1 MMVWRMVRLFSRRKT
16 CPECARAAV
25 PGRTTCPFCDN
36 PYNAPRPPIDRTPSP
51 LAPPQQPQLVA
62 ISSPSSGGSIPIT
75 VRQFTI
81 GRTADNHLQLEGLLV
96 SRQHALIAFENN
108 RYVLYDRDSTN
119 GTYVNGSRIAQHL
132 LQSGDQIQ
140 IGPSAFLFQAPGRT
154 APARLPQPRRVST
167 PAPAPGVAPDFGR
180 YQLTE
185 KIGSGGAATVYKAL
199 LRGDHQIVAMKI
211 LHERDPYI
219 RDKFEQEGEIGRR
232 LSHPHIARIIGHG
245 QRGETIYI
253 VMEYVDGGS
262 LRDKLTPGQPL
273 SQDLVTTVVGQTAEA
288 LDYAHRQGVIH
299 RDIKPENIM
308 FSSSEGV
315 KIVDFGIAKVTSS
328 ITRTTD
334 GVIVGTPYYLSFEQA
349 KGLPVDQ
356 RSDIYSLGVV
366 LYEMITGQ
374 VPFAGKAL
382 EVIHKHITESP
393 IPPSR
398 INTSVT
404 HEVEAVTLRALRKR
418 PQERFQTAGEVAR
431 ALGYAIQA
439 PPPLHFEKPGVSVQ
453 SSTARAGQLAVMGGQ
468 AKGKVIDLCPAVVL
482 LRRRDINPADMLISR
497 EHARILQQG
506 HQSWLEGLDSTN
518 GTFHNGRRI
527 FDRVLLR
534 DGDEIRLGNTV
545 LRTQM

>member
-1 MMVWRMVRLFSRRKT
+1 M
-16 CPECARAAV
+16 
-25 PGRTTCPFCDN
+25 PGRTSCPFCGES
-36 PYNAPRPPIDRTPSP
+36 YGVPRPTTDSTPRP
-51 LAPPQQPQLVA
+51 VAPAHQPHLVA
-62 ISSPSSGGSIPIT
+62 ISGPFSSRSIPIS

-81 GRTADNHLQLEGLLV
+81 GRSADNHLQLEGLLV

-119 GTYVNGSRIAQHL
+119 GTYVNGSRIAQHP

-140 IGPSAFLFQAPGRT
+140 VGPSAFLFQAPGRT
-154 APARLPQPRRVST
+154 APTKPPQPRRVST
-167 PAPAPGVAPDFGR
+167 PAPPPRVAPDFGR

-185 KIGSGGAATVYKAL
+185 KIGSGGAATVYKGV
-199 LRGDHQIVAMKI
+199 LRGDHQTVAVKI

-232 LSHPHIARIIGHG
+232 LSHPHIARIISHG

-253 VMEYVDGGS
+253 IMEYVDHGS
-262 LRDKLTPGQPL
+262 LRDRLTPGQPL
-273 SQDLVTTVVGQTAEA
+273 SEDLVTPVVGQTAEA

-334 GVIVGTPYYLSFEQA
+334 GMIVGTPYYLSFEQA

-393 IPPSR
+393 APPSR
-398 INTSVT
+398 INTLVT
-404 HEVEAVTLRALRKR
+404 HDVEAVTFRALRKR
-418 PQERFQTAGEVAR
+418 PQERFQTAGEMAM
-431 ALGYAIQA
+431 ALGYAMQTPSPMHYERPGA
-439 PPPLHFEKPGVSVQ
+439 PDKSPP
-453 SSTARAGQLAVMGGQ
+453 ARASRLAVMSGQ
-468 AKGKVIDLCPAVVL
+468 AKGTVIDLSSAVVFL
-482 LRRRDINPADMLISR
+482 KRRDINPADMLISR
-497 EHARILQQG
+497 EHARIVHQG
-506 HQSWLEGLDSTN
+506 QQSWLEDLDSTN
-518 GTFHNGRRI
+518 GTFHNGRRV

-534 DGDEIRLGNTV
+534 DGDEIRLGHTV
-545 LRTQM
+545 LRFQT

>member
-1 MMVWRMVRLFSRRKT
+1 MVRLFSRRKT
-16 CPECARAAV
+16 CPGCARARV
-25 PGRTTCPFCDN
+25 PGRTSCPFCGDS
-36 PYNAPRPPIDRTPSP
+36 YGVPRPATDSTPHP
-51 LAPPQQPQLVA
+51 VAPAHQPHLVA
-62 ISSPSSGGSIPIT
+62 ISGPSSGRQMPIS

-81 GRTADNHLQLEGLLV
+81 GRSADNHLQLEGLLV

-108 RYVLYDRDSTN
+108 RHVLYDRDSTN
-119 GTYVNGSRIAQHL
+119 GTYVNGSRIAQHP

-140 IGPSAFLFQAPGRT
+140 VGPSTFLFQPPGRT
-154 APARLPQPRRVST
+154 APPTPPQPHQVST
-167 PAPAPGVAPDFGR
+167 PAPPPRVAPDFGQ

-185 KIGSGGAATVYKAL
+185 KIGSGGAATVYKGV
-199 LRGDHQIVAMKI
+199 LRGDHQTVAVKI

-232 LSHPHIARIIGHG
+232 LSHPHIARIISHG

-253 VMEYVDGGS
+253 IMEYVDQGS
-262 LRDKLTPGQPL
+262 LRDRLTPGRPL
-273 SQDLVTTVVGQTAEA
+273 SQDLVTSVVGQTAEA
-288 LDYAHRQGVIH
+288 LDYAHRQGIIH

-315 KIVDFGIAKVTSS
+315 KIVDFGIAKVASS
-328 ITRTTD
+328 MTRTTD
-334 GVIVGTPYYLSFEQA
+334 GMVVGTPYYLSLEQA

-374 VPFAGKAL
+374 LPFAGKAL
-382 EVIHKHITESP
+382 EVIHKHITQSP
-393 IPPSR
+393 VPPSR

-404 HEVEAVTLRALRKR
+404 HEVEAVTLRALRKS
-418 PQERFQTAGEVAR
+418 PQERYRTAGEMAR
-431 ALGYAIQA
+431 ALGYAMQA
-439 PPPLHFEKPGVSVQ
+439 PSPMHYERPDVTEKSPP
-453 SSTARAGQLAVMGGQ
+453 ARAVGLAVTGGQ
-468 AKGKVIDLCPAVVL
+468 ADGKVISLSSAVIL

-506 HQSWLEGLDSTN
+506 QQSWLEDLDSTN

-527 FDRVLLR
+527 FDRALLKN
-534 DGDEIRLGNTV
+534 GDEIKLGNTV
-545 LRTQM
+545 LQIQM